1 MWWRADQ
8 QKKKTAILDL
18 RPNRSAINASHRTRP
33 GCAPSLQQRQ
43 RVTAGLLFKTPN
55 LFEKSE
61 LVVSRRRAWRGVT
74 GLRHRLRTG
83 ARVIGDRG
91 GDRIGLNRRLWPG
104 GPPNMNGLG
113 GHFQH

>member
-1 MWWRADQ
+1 MRWRADQ

-18 RPNRSAINASHRTRP
+18 LPNRSAINASHRTRP

-61 LVVSRRRAWRGVT
+61 LAVLGRM
-74 GLRHRLRTG
+74 GL
-83 ARVIGDRG
+83 
-91 GDRIGLNRRLWPG
+91 
-104 GPPNMNGLG
+104 
-113 GHFQH
+113 

>member
-1 MWWRADQ
+1 MPWRADQ

-18 RPNRSAINASHRTRP
+18 LPNRSAINASHRTRP

-61 LVVSRRRAWRGVT
+61 LALLPRAQPAKSDFLHPVCDSAHQQIAG
-74 GLRHRLRTG
+74 
-83 ARVIGDRG
+83 
-91 GDRIGLNRRLWPG
+91 
-104 GPPNMNGLG
+104 
-113 GHFQH
+113 